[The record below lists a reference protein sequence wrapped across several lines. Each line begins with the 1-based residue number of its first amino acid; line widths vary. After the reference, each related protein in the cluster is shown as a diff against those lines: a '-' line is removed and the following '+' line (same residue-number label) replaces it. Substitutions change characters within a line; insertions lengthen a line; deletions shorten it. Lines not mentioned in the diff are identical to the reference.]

1 MVFVNS
7 IEELSE
13 LAKEILSEAKKQGA
27 EQAQVVIFSNENI
40 ATRYG
45 EKHITQNTQRNS
57 VGFSLS
63 TQIGDK
69 VGIYNGTGASKNKL
83 SGMIADAI
91 MLNKYS
97 QSDPEFPGFLE
108 EQPVYP
114 DMDKK
119 IIEIS
124 SDEIADSIKSTIDN
138 AVSFD
143 SMVTAVAGNL
153 NYNAGRSV
161 FANSYGVEV
170 STESSTLSGLVNVA
184 AVKGEN
190 ESRSTQSVAGRTF
203 NDIEIEKI
211 GTTTA
216 ERAVLGLGQ
225 RELDVGKYNV
235 ILSQEAV
242 VELMFHIGLAT
253 SSSMLI
259 NYQSPFKDK
268 MGEKVFDE
276 RITITDAT
284 DDITHYSSQKH
295 DFEGV
300 PCHAITYID
309 KGILKDFA
317 YDMRNAKKLGVETN
331 GRAAGGFAIF
341 RAASFNPGTRSE
353 EQLIESIDDGVYI
366 SNLWYANFVNMPE
379 GSITGLTKDGLF
391 RIKDGQIVGS
401 LKNMRFTD
409 KLTDF
414 LGDAE
419 PSSNLSM
426 KIHSTYGNLFGLSG
440 KVPALNLGS
449 FNFSSKGKH

>member
-190 ESRSTQSVAGRTF
+190 ESRSTQSGIPV
-203 NDIEIEKI
+203 
-211 GTTTA
+211 
-216 ERAVLGLGQ
+216 
-225 RELDVGKYNV
+225 
-235 ILSQEAV
+235 
-242 VELMFHIGLAT
+242 
-253 SSSMLI
+253 
-259 NYQSPFKDK
+259 
-268 MGEKVFDE
+268 
-276 RITITDAT
+276 
-284 DDITHYSSQKH
+284 H
-295 DFEGV
+295 D
-300 PCHAITYID
+300 P
-309 KGILKDFA
+309 
-317 YDMRNAKKLGVETN
+317 
-331 GRAAGGFAIF
+331 
-341 RAASFNPGTRSE
+341 
-353 EQLIESIDDGVYI
+353 
-366 SNLWYANFVNMPE
+366 
-379 GSITGLTKDGLF
+379 
-391 RIKDGQIVGS
+391 
-401 LKNMRFTD
+401 
-409 KLTDF
+409 
-414 LGDAE
+414 
-419 PSSNLSM
+419 
-426 KIHSTYGNLFGLSG
+426 
-440 KVPALNLGS
+440 
-449 FNFSSKGKH
+449 